1 MRASSN
7 QTPPEIGQVVSVRQK
22 KFVVTDIQESLLDS
36 KFINDVTIQDTHL
49 VRLSSI
55 EDDDMGSE
63 LMVIWEVEPGVSV
76 EEKVNLPQ
84 PKGFDEPDTLD
95 AFMHA
100 VQWGAITTD
109 VNQLQAPFRSGIQPE
124 DYQLEPLVRALQ
136 MPRVNLLLA
145 DDVGLGKTVEAGL
158 VVQEL
163 LFRNRAHSI
172 LIVCPAGLQLHW
184 EEQMHEKF
192 GLEFRIMDSDAF
204 AKLRRTRGIH
214 VNPWSHFPRL
224 ITSIDFLKRDYPLR
238 LFRELLPPKI
248 SYPREFDILIVDEAH
263 NVSPAG
269 SGNYA
274 VDSLRTQA
282 ISLISPHF
290 EHRLFLSA
298 TPHNGYQESFTS
310 LLAMLD
316 NQRFAR
322 GVPPHQDQLEKTMVR
337 RLKSEIVNWDGTPRF
352 PQRRIE
358 PLIVN
363 YTEEE
368 KAAHDLLD
376 QYRTLRLSSSA
387 GKSIADEFVLKL
399 LKKRLFSSPAA
410 FLSTLEVHLQTLSK
424 KASKDTRPPKIGELR
439 RAIGETEDSFAT
451 DQEQDDALD
460 RATTTATRKQRP
472 LSSEEKVVIQQLQSW
487 ASTESARADS
497 KAKALID
504 WLQKTLKPDGDWNDE
519 RVIIFTEY
527 RTTQSYLQTILA
539 AHGFTQRN
547 RLKVFYGGMDPED
560 RERIQNEFQAD
571 PSLSPLRI
579 LLATDT
585 ASEGIDLQ
593 KFCHRLIHYEIPWN
607 PNRMEQRNGRIDRYG
622 QKYEPELYHFVGK
635 KPEEIKPGSASLE
648 DDLEFLWVAVNKVN
662 NIRQDLG
669 SVGPVIAASIEEAML
684 GRTRILDTSM
694 AEMKAQ
700 QLRRYTRFQIDQKE
714 RILKA
719 RDLQQETKNNL
730 NLTSDNVHKLVEAAL
745 VLAEKP
751 PLRPALDMPG
761 LEDKAFYLP
770 ELTGSWQKCTNGLS
784 HPFTGHVRPVVFDA
798 ALAKD
803 RDDVV
808 LAHLNHPLVQ
818 ISLRLLR
825 AEIWSPNTE
834 KGLNRVTI
842 RVVPDHLLETPS
854 AMAYGRLVLIGGDNQ
869 RLNEEIISAGGE
881 IRDGVFRRI
890 PQVGR
895 VGDLLNESRAEVVSQ
910 DIKDALKRVWPNIET
925 NLMLALEARVK
936 QRIDGLQGELAK
948 RQEKES
954 EDITAILSDL
964 AASIEHELSEKQLIQ
979 LELWNWNNDEREQL
993 RRDEDAL
1000 RFRLKQIPGELENE
1014 LERIRT
1020 HYANPQHRLYPASV
1034 IFLIPEHLRES

>member
-1 MRASSN
+1 MRASNN

-22 KFVVTDIQESLLDS
+22 KFVVTNIQESMLDS
-36 KFINDVTIQDTHL
+36 QFINDVTLQDTHL

-63 LMVIWEVEPGVSV
+63 LLVIWEVEPGVSV
-76 EEKVNLPQ
+76 EEKVKLPS
-84 PKGFDEPDTLD
+84 PGRGFDEPDTLD

-124 DYQLEPLVRALQ
+124 DYQLEPLIRALQ
-136 MPRVNLLLA
+136 MPRVNLLVA
-145 DDVGLGKTVEAGL
+145 DDVGLGKTIEAGL

-172 LIVCPAGLQLHW
+172 LIVCPAGLQMHW
-184 EEQMHEKF
+184 QEQMQDKF
-192 GLEFRIMDSDAF
+192 GLDFRIIGSDAF
-204 AKLRRTRGIH
+204 AQLRRTRGIH

-224 ITSIDFLKRDYPLR
+224 ITSIDFFKRDYPLR
-238 LFRELLPPKI
+238 LFRELLPSNI
-248 SYPREFDILIVDEAH
+248 DYPREFDILIVDEAH

-282 ISLISPHF
+282 VSLIAPHF

-337 RLKSEIVNWDGTPRF
+337 RLKSDIVNWDGTPRF

-358 PLIVN
+358 PIFVN
-363 YTEEE
+363 YTDAE
-368 KAAHDLLD
+368 KQAHDLLN
-376 QYRTLRLSSSA
+376 QYRSLRLSNPE

-410 FLSTLEVHLQTLSK
+410 FLGTLEVHLQTISK
-424 KASKDTRPPKIGELR
+424 PKSKEIERPKIGELR
-439 RAIGETEDSFAT
+439 RAISVTEDTFAT
-451 DQEQDDALD
+451 DQELDEALV
-460 RATTTATRKQRP
+460 RATTTATRTQRP
-472 LSSEEKVVIQQLQSW
+472 LSQDEEKVIEQLRHW
-487 ASTESARADS
+487 GITESSRADS
-497 KAKALID
+497 KAKELIK
-504 WLQKTLKPDGDWNDE
+504 WLSKTLKPDGKWNDE

-527 RTTQSYLQTILA
+527 RATQSYLQTILA
-539 AHGFTQRN
+539 AHGFTQGD

-560 RERIQNEFQAD
+560 REHIQNEFQAD

-593 KFCHRLIHYEIPWN
+593 KHCHRLIHYEIPWN

-635 KPEEIKPGSASLE
+635 KPEEIKPGAASLD

-669 SVGPVIAASIEEAML
+669 SVGPVIASSIEEAML
-684 GRTRILDTSM
+684 GRTRILDTSI

-700 QLRRYTRFQIDQKE
+700 QLRRYTRFQADQKE
-714 RILKA
+714 RIRKA
-719 RDLQQETKNNL
+719 RELQIKSQNDL
-730 NLTSDNVHKLVEAAL
+730 NLTPDNVHKVVETAL
-745 VLAEKP
+745 ILAEKP
-751 PLRPALDMPG
+751 PLIPAMDILGLDG
-761 LEDKAFYLP
+761 KAYYLP
-770 ELTGSWQKCTNGLS
+770 ELTGSWEKCTVGLS
-784 HPFTGHVRPVVFDA
+784 HPFTGRVRPIVFDA

-818 ISLRLLR
+818 MSLRLLR
-825 AEIWSPNTE
+825 AEIWSPETE
-834 KGLNRVTI
+834 RGLNRVTI
-842 RVVPDHLLETPS
+842 RVVPDNLLDTPA
-854 AMAYGRLVLIGGDNQ
+854 AMAYGRLVLLGGDNQ

-881 IRDGVFRRI
+881 IREGVFRRI

-895 VGDLLNESRAEVVSQ
+895 VTQLLNQSQ
-910 DIKDALKRVWPNIET
+910 AKTISKNIKISLQQVWENIEP

-936 QRIDGLQGELAK
+936 QRIDGLQRELTNNE
-948 RQEKES
+948 EKEC

-964 AASIEHELSEKQLIQ
+964 ASSIEKELSEEAPVQ
-979 LELWNWNNDEREQL
+979 LELWNDEERDQL
-993 RRDEDAL
+993 RRDEEAL

-1020 HYANPQHRLYPASV
+1020 HYSNPQPRMYPVSV
-1034 IFLIPEHLRES
+1034 IFLIPEHMWEI